1 MFFVL
6 TGFAAVLFCFDGALR
21 QKQGSLQKQ
30 LHLNYNGKWQGVGW
44 LIATRESRRGINL
57 EIEINID
64 TLLSV
69 KQINSKDLVYS
80 TGSYTQYLIITYNGR
95 GY

>member
-1 MFFVL
+1 MIYK
-6 TGFAAVLFCFDGALR
+6 TETDSDTE
-21 QKQGSLQKQ
+21 KK
-30 LHLNYNGKWQGVGW
+30 

-57 EIEINID
+57 AVEINID

-80 TGSYTQYLIITYNGR
+80 TGSYTQYLIVTHNGR

>member
-1 MFFVL
+1 MIYK
-6 TGFAAVLFCFDGALR
+6 TETDSDTE
-21 QKQGSLQKQ
+21 KK
-30 LHLNYNGKWQGVGW
+30 

-57 EIEINID
+57 EVEINID

-80 TGSYTQYLIITYNGR
+80 TGSYTRYLIVTHNGR

>member
-1 MFFVL
+1 MI
-6 TGFAAVLFCFDGALR
+6 
-21 QKQGSLQKQ
+21 SLICETLKKKNTTDE
-30 LHLNYNGKWQGVGW
+30 LIYKTETDSDTEKK

>member
-1 MFFVL
+1 MI
-6 TGFAAVLFCFDGALR
+6 
-21 QKQGSLQKQ
+21 SLICETLKKKNTTDE
-30 LHLNYNGKWQGVGW
+30 LIYKIETDSDTEKK